1 MAGFI
6 EHSLIVYI
14 YNQYGLYRR
23 RIQDKEWNASVRPG
37 TVAQSDKG
45 LSLLA
50 GAWTITDQH
59 GQRYIDSER
68 HRLEGELLLHQTDDH

>member
-14 YNQYGLYRR
+14 YNQYGLYRC
-23 RIQDKEWNASVRPG
+23 RIQDKAWNDSVSPG
-37 TVAQSDKG
+37 TVAQADKG

-50 GAWTITDQH
+50 EAWTITDQN